1 MKELLIENLHVEV
14 EDKEILKGIDLTLKP
29 GQTLAILGPNG
40 HGKSTLFNA
49 LMGNP
54 KYKIT
59 QGKIILN
66 GEDITN
72 LSVDERSKKGLFLA
86 MQNPCEVPGVINAE
100 FLRSALNARKEKPVS
115 LYQFYKLLDNATKK
129 LNMPFDLANRNLNE
143 GFSGGEKK
151 RNEILQMLILNPDIC
166 MLDEIDSGLDV
177 DAINDVSNAIKSLQD
192 GNHCF
197 MVISHY
203 ARLFNLINP
212 TDAIIIVNG
221 KIVLKGD
228 SSLIN
233 RVDKEG
239 YEFIKSEYGIEIEK
253 STEKSMNKVSIGV
266 CATKEMSKNIHEK

>member
-59 QGKIILN
+59 QGKIILD

-177 DAINDVSNAIKSLQD
+177 DAINDVSNAIRSLQD
-192 GNHCF
+192 GYHCF

-253 STEKSMNKVSIGV
+253 STEKSMNQVSIGV

>member
-1 MKELLIENLHVEV
+1 
-14 EDKEILKGIDLTLKP
+14 
-29 GQTLAILGPNG
+29 
-40 HGKSTLFNA
+40 
-49 LMGNP
+49 
-54 KYKIT
+54 
-59 QGKIILN
+59 
-66 GEDITN
+66 
-72 LSVDERSKKGLFLA
+72 

-228 SSLIN
+228 PSLIN

-253 STEKSMNKVSIGV
+253 STEKSMNQVSIGV